1 MNVGKTV
8 FAQIMSHM
16 RWYEFDKLVAK
27 YNGDYRVKNFT
38 TRQQFLVMCFAQL
51 TRRESLRDIESC
63 MNAIPEK
70 LYHAGFRQLIKRST
84 LADANETRDY
94 RIFEE
99 YAQVLIKIAREL
111 YQTDNDFKVDL
122 DNVVY
127 ALDSTTIDLCLNLFP
142 WAKFR
147 KNKGAVKAHVLLDLR
162 GSIPTFIDVTD
173 GLCHD
178 VNILDAIV
186 PEAGAFY
193 VMDKG
198 YVDFFRLFQL
208 NKCAAYYV
216 TRAKR
221 NMQFQRLTASPVD
234 KAIGL
239 ICDQQIRLTGQNP
252 SKYYPDTLRRIRYND
267 LELNKSFVFLTNNFE
282 IPALTVTQLYKERWK
297 IESFF
302 RWIKQHLRIKAF
314 FGTSENAVNTQI
326 WIATCAYLLLAIA
339 KKKLM
344 INQTLYTLSQ
354 VVEFCVFEKIT
365 INELFS
371 DKSKYNFEP
380 EKDNQL
386 KLFNL

>member
-84 LADANETRDY
+84 LADANETRNY

-99 YAQVLIKIAREL
+99 YAQVLIKTAREL
-111 YQTDNDFKVDL
+111 YKTDNDFTVDL
-122 DNVVY
+122 ENVVY

-147 KNKGAVKAHVLLDLR
+147 ENKGAVKAHVLLDLR

-208 NKCAAYYV
+208 NKAAAYYV

-239 ICDQQIRLTGQNP
+239 ICDQQIRLAGPNP
-252 SKYYPDTLRRIRYND
+252 SKFYPDTLRRVRYND

-344 INQTLYTLSQ
+344 IDRTLYTLSQ

>member
-16 RWYEFDKLVAK
+16 RWYEFDKLVEK
-27 YNGDYRVKNFT
+27 YHGDYRVKNFT

-84 LADANETRDY
+84 LADANETRNY

-99 YAQVLIKIAREL
+99 YAQVLIKTAREL
-111 YQTDNDFKVDL
+111 YKTDNDFTVDL
-122 DNVVY
+122 ENVVY

-208 NKCAAYYV
+208 NKAAAYYV

-239 ICDQQIRLTGQNP
+239 ICDQQIRLTGPNP
-252 SKYYPDTLRRIRYND
+252 SKFYPDTLRRVRYND

-344 INQTLYTLSQ
+344 IDRTLYTLSQ

>member
-99 YAQVLIKIAREL
+99 YAQVLIKTAREL
-111 YQTDNDFKVDL
+111 YHADNDFKVDL

-198 YVDFFRLFQL
+198 YVDFFRLYQL
-208 NKCAAYYV
+208 NKGAAYYV

-221 NMQFQRLTASPVD
+221 NMQFQRLAASPVD
-234 KAIGL
+234 KTIGL
-239 ICDQQIRLTGQNP
+239 VCDQQIRLTGQKP
-252 SKYYPDTLRRIRYND
+252 SKYYPDTLRRVRYND
-267 LELNKSFVFLTNNFE
+267 LDLNKSFVFITNNFE

-344 INQTLYTLSQ
+344 IDQTLYTLSQ